1 MNRRTA
7 WATLTVV
14 FGVAGCDPHPPTG
27 DAADDKKELPM
38 KRDGFAEDRAPK
50 AAAGP
55 GVAVDGPRAV
65 GYVKLLCDIGPR
77 ISGTPGMAR
86 QQELLVKHFEA
97 LGAKTTKQEFAA
109 RQRSKAENV
118 AMTNLVFSWKPELP
132 KRVILCSHY
141 DTRPLANEEPKREN
155 WSRPFASANDGTSGV
170 ALMMELAHQMKD
182 LPLHVGVDFVLF
194 DGEEYIFDVGVP
206 YVRDGD
212 KYFFGSEHFGEQYA
226 KTKAKLPY
234 KYAAAILLDLCCA
247 ENARLGVEG
256 YSWQFAPALVRQVWE
271 IAEKQKAKS
280 FKLEQG
286 FARAVQV
293 SDDHLALN
301 EAGIPAIDVMDFD
314 YPHWHKLTDTPD
326 KISPA
331 QTAEVGNVL
340 VAWLV
345 MQK

>member
-1 MNRRTA
+1 LIA
-7 WATLTVV
+7 ALALV
-14 FGVAGCDPHPPTG
+14 GCVPHPPT
-27 DAADDKKELPM
+27 DAAAADDKKESPV
-38 KRDGFAEDRAPK
+38 KRDGFAEDRAAKP

-55 GVAVDGPRAV
+55 AVDGPRAV
-65 GYVKLLCDIGPR
+65 GYVKALCDLGPR
-77 ISGTPGMAR
+77 VSGTPGMAA
-86 QQELLVKHFEA
+86 QQQLLVKHFEA

-109 RQRSKAENV
+109 RQRSKAGNV

-141 DTRPLANEEPKREN
+141 DTRPVASEEPRREN
-155 WSRPFASANDGTSGV
+155 WERPFASANDGTSGV
-170 ALMMELAHQMKD
+170 AVLMELAHQMKD
-182 LPLHVGVDFVLF
+182 LPLQVGVDFVLF
-194 DGEEYIFDVGVP
+194 DGEEYVFDVGVP
-206 YVRDGD
+206 YVREGD

-226 KTKAKLPY
+226 KAKAKLPY

-256 YSWQFAPALVRQVWE
+256 YSWQFAPALVREVWGV
-271 IAEKQKAKS
+271 AEAQKAKS

-286 FARAVQV
+286 FARALQV

-301 EAGIPAIDVMDFD
+301 EAGIPAIDVIDFD
-314 YPHWHKLTDTPD
+314 YPHWHKLSDTPD
-326 KISPA
+326 KISPT

-340 VAWLV
+340 VAWLL